1 MSLRNKRSRQ
11 VRLYPSHHTEIYTE
25 LTRGERFFVCA
36 IILFSIELL
45 ITIPWTSKC
54 HSSWLIPLEMS
65 VVASRKDRLKEYVT
79 GRQPDDSSTFCLEYE
94 YSVLDQLIGVS

>member
-11 VRLYPSHHTEIYTE
+11 VFCLC
-25 LTRGERFFVCA
+25 F
-36 IILFSIELL
+36 ILFSIELL

-94 YSVLDQLIGVS
+94 YSVLDQLIGIS